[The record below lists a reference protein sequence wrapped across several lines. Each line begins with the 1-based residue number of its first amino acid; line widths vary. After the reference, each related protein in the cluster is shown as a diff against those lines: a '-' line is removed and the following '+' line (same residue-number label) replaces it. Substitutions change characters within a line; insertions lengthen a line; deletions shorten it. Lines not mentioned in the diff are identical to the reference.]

1 MDTLNQRKKR
11 RNQKTEK
18 SFDKK
23 GSKFRDGADS
33 ARRALSFKI
42 TPTEITS
49 HSHLTEVKVAEISG

>member
-49 HSHLTEVKVAEISG
+49 HSHLT